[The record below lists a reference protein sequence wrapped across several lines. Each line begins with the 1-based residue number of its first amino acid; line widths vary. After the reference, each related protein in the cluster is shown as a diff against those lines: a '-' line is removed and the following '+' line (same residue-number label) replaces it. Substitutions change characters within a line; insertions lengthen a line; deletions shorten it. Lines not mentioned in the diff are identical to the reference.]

1 MENASNLFKLTYTLL
16 WLICDHLSWNSILAE
31 NFFIAWDLQR
41 SAEKSLY
48 KGIYHCAF
56 QNVPAN
62 HKEMEA

>member
-1 MENASNLFKLTYTLL
+1 MENVGNLFKLTYTLL
-16 WLICDHLSWNSILAE
+16 WLICDHLNWNPI
-31 NFFIAWDLQR
+31 FFCWLFVR
-41 SAEKSLY
+41 SEEKSLY